1 MKETKFRG
9 VRVDNGK
16 WEYGDILQGKYHGAY
31 IVSFVD
37 DSSREIERINWVE
50 VFPNTVGQ
58 YIGIEDKNGI
68 KIYEGDIIIAT
79 WYGDDGLEDISIKGV
94 VEYYVGWGA
103 YWIADYGNKQFN
115 EINGCGYYSW
125 DIEVIGNKYNEV
137 LNNG

>member
-50 VFPNTVGQ
+50 VYPNTVGQ
-58 YIGIEDKNGI
+58 YIGIEDKNGV
-68 KIYEGDIIIAT
+68 KIYEGDIVNRRSGEY
-79 WYGDDGLEDISIKGV
+79 WQGCYEYDDTITISDLMDIVTTAEFESLL
-94 VEYYVGWGA
+94 
-103 YWIADYGNKQFN
+103 
-115 EINGCGYYSW
+115 
-125 DIEVIGNKYNEV
+125 VIGNIHDNPE
-137 LNNG
+137 LLGGAE